1 MDLHKTVLSKR
12 ALGIQSPKFGV
23 IAEVRRQME
32 GLEDVIVLGYGEPDL
47 DTPDFI
53 REAGKKAIDEG
64 FTHYVL
70 PTEGYIPLR
79 QAIAE
84 KLLKQN
90 KIAVNPEKEV
100 LVTSGVQTAINTV
113 ILTLVNP
120 GDQVIMPQP
129 YYYSDPLAVIL
140 AGGKPVYTQLREEN
154 DYRIDFKDLERKI
167 TGKTRAFFYI
177 SPNCPTG
184 SVFTKEDLERLVEIA
199 KRRKIFMISDEIYED
214 LVYDGGTN
222 VSIASLPGMKDYAIS
237 MFGFSKTF
245 AMTGWRIAYT
255 IGPEEVLGRM
265 KEIHAQ
271 LTICP
276 NSIAQKA
283 AHIALSRYEN
293 CVREIRTIYEERRNI
308 FIKGLNELGFRCK
321 PPAGSFYVYCNISG
335 FGVTGFELAKRIAR
349 EARVVG
355 YPGVAY
361 TEDSSGDPYIRFA
374 YTVSKEKLQVALDRL
389 GVFVRKLPK

>member
-1 MDLHKTVLSKR
+1 MDWHKTALSQR
-12 ALGIQSPKFGV
+12 ALGVQSPKFGV
-23 IAEVRRQME
+23 IAEVRKQME

-79 QAIAE
+79 QAIGE

-90 KIAVNPEKEV
+90 KIVVDPEKEI

-120 GDQVIMPQP
+120 GDEVIIPQP
-129 YYYSDPLAVIL
+129 YYYSDPLAVIM
-140 AGGKPVYTQLREEN
+140 AGGKAVYTQLREEN
-154 DYRIDFKDLERKI
+154 EYRIDFEDLEGKI
-167 TGKTRAFFYI
+167 TDKTKAFFYI

-184 SVFTKEDLERLVEIA
+184 SVFTKEDLERLAEIA
-199 KRRKIFMISDEIYED
+199 KKRKILMISDEIYED
-214 LVYDGGTN
+214 LVYDGETN
-222 VSIASLPGMKDYAIS
+222 VSIASLLGMKDYAIS

-255 IGPEEVLGRM
+255 IGPEQILGRM

-283 AHIALSRYEN
+283 AHVALSRYEN

-335 FGVTGFELAKRIAR
+335 FRVTGFELAKRIAR

-361 TEDSSGDPYIRFA
+361 TEDNSGDPYIRFA
-374 YTVSKEKLQVALDRL
+374 YTVSKEKLQVALERL
-389 GVFVRKLPK
+389 KLFVKNL